1 MRYLRSFIFA
11 LCFVC
16 VRGDEDYSFGEL
28 ATDVGSGLAVAACEK
43 DEKCS
48 EMMPTITVVAL
59 LIAAISLCVCPP
71 EPKPFNG
78 RKTAKRVGAAGSGY
92 LIGQSLF

>member
-1 MRYLRSFIFA
+1 
-11 LCFVC
+11 VC

-28 ATDVGSGLAVAACEK
+28 AIDVGSGLAVAACEK

-48 EMMPTITVVAL
+48 EMMGTITFVSFVIAL
-59 LIAAISLCVCPP
+59 MIFCTCPP
-71 EPKPFNG
+71 EPEPFNR

-92 LIGQSLF
+92 LIGKFVL

>member
-1 MRYLRSFIFA
+1 MKYLRFFIFA
-11 LCFVC
+11 LCLVC
-16 VRGDEDYSFGEL
+16 VRADEDYSFGEL
-28 ATDVGSGLAVAACEK
+28 AIDVGSGLAVAACEK

-48 EMMPTITVVAL
+48 EMMPMISVVAL

-78 RKTAKRVGAAGSGY
+78 RKTVKRVGATGSGY
-92 LIGQSLF
+92 LIGKSLF